1 MCVCACIN
9 IYIYILTLLLLSLL
23 LKGLEH
29 QACRLLV
36 VFRGTASSECEH
48 EHDIQ
53 KRSCLEAFER
63 DLEECEDAWSSRIM
77 LLWMVAVADGKMMDR
92 RHQCQIFGAWVPN
105 LWCMLPRN
113 ASNLL
118 AGWKEP
124 KTPKFEWPS
133 RNKSLPSSASK
144 VPEALSQHSFERSS
158 KSFHNPS
165 NIVPTLGSHFG
176 KIRRCE
182 IFFDK

>member
-1 MCVCACIN
+1 MYK
-9 IYIYILTLLLLSLL
+9 YIYINIIIIIIIKRSRAPSLQSSCCFQRHRIIGVRHTSMIFRNEAAL
-23 LKGLEH
+23 
-29 QACRLLV
+29 RLLNV
-36 VFRGTASSECEH
+36 ILKSARTLG
-48 EHDIQ
+48 
-53 KRSCLEAFER
+53 L
-63 DLEECEDAWSSRIM
+63 WWIM